1 MAGAIAGVEAVG
13 QYGDP
18 KADSRLEEKEIVSTR
33 CNESP
38 VIVSVRVRPIGDWR
52 VFCKRRQ

>member
-1 MAGAIAGVEAVG
+1 MG

-38 VIVSVRVRPIGDWR
+38 VIVSVHVKPIGDWR